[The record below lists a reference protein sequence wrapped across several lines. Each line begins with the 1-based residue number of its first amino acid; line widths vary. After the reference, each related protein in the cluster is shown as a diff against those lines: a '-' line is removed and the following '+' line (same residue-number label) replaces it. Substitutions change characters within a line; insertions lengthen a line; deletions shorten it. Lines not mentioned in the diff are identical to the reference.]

1 MIMKRNCLSRRG
13 FIAGTGAA
21 IGTAMTGGGITL
33 AQSAGKNPSRSAVP
47 FSYCFNTSTIR
58 GQKLSL
64 DKEIEITAKA
74 GYHSIEPWVHKI
86 HEYADNGGSLR
97 ELRNRISDLGLTVE
111 SAISFSR
118 WIVDDDAERA
128 KALEQSKREMDALA
142 RIGGK
147 RIAAPP
153 AGATRKA
160 GLDLMK
166 AAERYRVLLELGD
179 EMGVVPQVE
188 IWGSSKN
195 LYRLGQ
201 SMFVV
206 IESGHPKACLLPD
219 VYHIY
224 KGGSDF
230 NGLKLL
236 SPRAI
241 QVFHLNDY
249 PADPPRE
256 TIGDRDRVFPGD
268 GIAPLTQILRDLHAN
283 DNRAVLS
290 LELFNPTYWKQDPL
304 TVAKAGL
311 AKMKAAVNKAL
322 SASYLAANPPA
333 RQASNGRASETDS
346 LTATEKQTKPGA
358 RSAVAGYEYVASKNS
373 KVFHKPECRWA
384 KRIKLENL
392 VGYSSRDEA
401 IKAGKRPCKQCK
413 P

>member
-1 MIMKRNCLSRRG
+1 MEQNRLSRRR
-13 FIAGTGAA
+13 FIAGAGAA
-21 IGTAMTGGGITL
+21 IGTAVTAGGITV
-33 AQSAGKNPSRSAVP
+33 AQDASKTSSERTTP

-74 GYHSIEPWVHKI
+74 GYDSIEPWVHKI

-97 ELRNRISDLGLTVE
+97 ELRKRISDLGLTVE
-111 SAISFSR
+111 SAISFSQ
-118 WIVDDDAERA
+118 WIVDDDAVRA
-128 KALEQSKREMDALA
+128 KALEQSKRDMDALA
-142 RIGGK
+142 QIGGK

-153 AGATRKA
+153 AGATREA

-166 AAERYRVLLELGD
+166 AAERYRMLLELGD

-188 IWGSSKN
+188 VWGSSKN
-195 LYRLGQ
+195 LHRLGQ

-249 PADPPRE
+249 PAD
-256 TIGDRDRVFPGD
+256 
-268 GIAPLTQILRDLHAN
+268 DLHAN
-283 DNRAVLS
+283 GNRAVLS

-304 TVAKAGL
+304 MVAKAGL

-322 SASYLAANPPA
+322 GGRYSLAANPLGKQSSDA
-333 RQASNGRASETDS
+333 GASETDS
-346 LTATEKQTKPGA
+346 LTATEKQSKGGTK
-358 RSAVAGYEYVASKNS
+358 SAVAEYGYVASKNS

-384 KRIKLENL
+384 KRIKPENL

>member
-1 MIMKRNCLSRRG
+1 MKRNSLSRRR
-13 FIAGTGAA
+13 FIVSAGAA
-21 IGTAMTGGGITL
+21 IGTAVTTGGITV
-33 AQSAGKNPSRSAVP
+33 AQDASKTSSKRTVP

-64 DKEIEITAKA
+64 DREIEITAKA
-74 GYHSIEPWVHKI
+74 GYGAIEPWVSKI
-86 HEYADNGGSLR
+86 HEYVRGGGNLN
-97 ELRNRISDLGLTVE
+97 ELRRRISDLGLTVE

-118 WIVDDDAERA
+118 WIVDDDAERT
-128 KALEQSKREMDALA
+128 KALEQNKRDMEALA
-142 RIGGK
+142 RIDGK

-153 AGATRKA
+153 AGATRTA

-166 AAERYRVLLELGD
+166 AAERYRALLELGD
-179 EMGVVPQVE
+179 EMGIVPQVE

-195 LYRLGQ
+195 LHRLGQ
-201 SMFVV
+201 AMFVV

-219 VYHIY
+219 VYHTY

-311 AKMKAAVNKAL
+311 AKMKTAVNKAL
-322 SASYLAANPPA
+322 GVSYSLAANPPGKQPSDA
-333 RQASNGRASETDS
+333 GTSGTDS
-346 LTATEKQTKPGA
+346 LTATEKQTKPA
-358 RSAVAGYEYVASKNS
+358 AKSAVAGYKYIASKNS
-373 KVFHKPECRWA
+373 EVFHKPKCSSA
-384 KRIKLENL
+384 KRIKPENL
-392 VGYSSRDEA
+392 VGYNSKEEV
-401 IKAGKRPCKQCK
+401 IKAGKRPCKWCK